1 MFSLATPS
9 IGVKPMDLQQNPDII
24 AGGYTQIPQ
33 RFYHPNAG
41 RNALGLVGGNDVTLV
56 SGNMVDVESELRGIT
71 RDLSKAPAKNYMPSC
86 LPGETDL
93 TQGMGSTNLASIKS
107 SCPARPKS
115 MSFVERATGK
125 AVFIDMQPRHLPTV
139 QMFTYPGVPMPE
151 KLHVDQFN
159 AFRF

>member
-1 MFSLATPS
+1 MELH
-9 IGVKPMDLQQNPDII
+9 QNPDII

-86 LPGETDL
+86 LPGETEL

-107 SCPARPKS
+107 ACPAWPKS